1 MLNKSKVEFDEEYH
15 RYFLDRQE
23 LKGITGV
30 ISRYLFPHKY
40 SNVPDSILNKAKDKG
55 HEIHRACELYNIF
68 PTVYDDS
75 LPELRQYVALLNEN
89 KITPIEAEYL
99 VSNGETHATKIDM
112 IDEQNNLYD
121 IKTTYTLDKNYLSWQ
136 LSICAYLFEL
146 ENPGVTAGKLYG
158 IWLRETAKLVEVPR
172 IDSEIVKS
180 LLEADAM
187 NAEWVNPIQI
197 ETEEIV
203 FENSEK
209 LLMLESS
216 IIGLKQQMEEYEAA
230 KKLFMDELEQK
241 MIAANASK
249 WETERIRVT
258 RVAPT
263 VSTTFNSKLFSEQ
276 HPELYYQYTI
286 TSPKKGYIKIKLL

>member
-1 MLNKSKVEFDEEYH
+1 MLNKSRVEFDEEYH

-30 ISRYLFPHKY
+30 ISRYLFPNKY
-40 SNVPDSILNKAKDKG
+40 SNVPERILNKAKDKG
-55 HEIHRACELYNIF
+55 HEIHKACELYNIF
-68 PTVYDDS
+68 PTKYDDS
-75 LPELRQYVALLNEN
+75 MPELRQYVALLNEN
-89 KITPIEAEYL
+89 NIIPLEAEYL

-112 IDEQNNLYD
+112 VDEQINLYD
-121 IKTTYTLDKNYLSWQ
+121 IKTTSVLDKNYLSWQ

-146 ENPGVTAGKLYG
+146 ENPGVTVGRLYG
-158 IWLRETAKLVEVPR
+158 VWLKDTAKLVEVPR

-187 NAEWVNPIQI
+187 NTEWVNPVQ
-197 ETEEIV
+197 TDDIV

-209 LLMLESS
+209 LLLLESA
-216 IIGLKQQMEEYEAA
+216 IVELKQQMEEYEAV
-230 KKLFMDELEQK
+230 KKRFMDELEQK

-263 VSTTFNSKLFSEQ
+263 VSTMFNSKLFSEQ

-286 TSPKKGYIKIKLL
+286 TNPKKGYIKIKLL

>member
-40 SNVPDSILNKAKDKG
+40 SNVPESILNKAKDKG

-112 IDEQNNLYD
+112 IDEQFNLYD
-121 IKTTYTLDKNYLSWQ
+121 IKTTSTLDKNYLSWQ

-146 ENPGVTAGKLYG
+146 ENPGVVVGKLYG
-158 IWLRETAKLVEVPR
+158 VWLRETAKLVEVQR

-187 NAEWVNPIQI
+187 NAEWINPIQ
-197 ETEEIV
+197 TEEIV
-203 FENSEK
+203 FENGEK
-209 LLMLESS
+209 LHLLESA
-216 IIGLKQQMEEYEAA
+216 IVELKQQIEEYEAA
-230 KKLFMDELEQK
+230 KKLFVDELEQK
-241 MIAANASK
+241 MIAANERK
-249 WETERIRVT
+249 WEEEGIRVT

>member
-1 MLNKSKVEFDEEYH
+1 MLNKSRVEFNEEYH

-158 IWLRETAKLVEVPR
+158 IWLRETAKLVEVQR

-187 NAEWVNPIQI
+187 NAEWINPIQ
-197 ETEEIV
+197 TDEIV
-203 FENSEK
+203 FENGEK
-209 LLMLESS
+209 LLMLESA
-216 IIGLKQQMEEYEAA
+216 IVELKQQIEEYEAA
-230 KKLFMDELEQK
+230 KKLFVDELEQK
-241 MIAANASK
+241 MIAANERK
-249 WETERIRVT
+249 WEEEGIRVT
-258 RVAPT
+258 RIAPT
-263 VSTTFNSKLFSEQ
+263 TSTTFNTTLFSEQ

-286 TSPKKGYIKIKLL
+286 TSPKKGSIKIKLL

>member
-1 MLNKSKVEFDEEYH
+1 MLNKSRVEFDEEYH

-40 SNVPDSILNKAKDKG
+40 SNVPERILERAKDKG
-55 HEIHRACELYNIF
+55 HEIHKACELYNIF

-89 KITPIEAEYL
+89 KIVPLEAEYL
-99 VSNGETHATKIDM
+99 VSNKETHATKIDM
-112 IDEQNNLYD
+112 IDEQINLYD
-121 IKTTYTLDKNYLSWQ
+121 IKTTFALDKNYLSWQ
-136 LSICAYLFEL
+136 LSICAYLFEI
-146 ENPGVTAGKLYG
+146 ENPGVTVGKLYG
-158 IWLRETAKLVEVPR
+158 IWLRETAKLVEVQR

-187 NAEWVNPIQI
+187 NAEWINPIQ
-197 ETEEIV
+197 TEEIV
-203 FENSEK
+203 FENGEK
-209 LLMLESS
+209 LLMLESA
-216 IIGLKQQMEEYEAA
+216 IVELKQQIEEYEAA
-230 KKLFMDELEQK
+230 KKLFVDELEQK
-241 MIAANASK
+241 MIAANERK
-249 WETERIRVT
+249 WEEEGIRVT

>member
-40 SNVPDSILNKAKDKG
+40 CNVPERILERAKDKG
-55 HEIHRACELYNIF
+55 HEIHKACELYNIF
-68 PTVYDDS
+68 PTVYDDR

-89 KITPIEAEYL
+89 KIVPLEAEYL
-99 VSNGETHATKIDM
+99 VSNKETHATKIDM
-112 IDEQNNLYD
+112 IDEQINLYD
-121 IKTTYTLDKNYLSWQ
+121 IKTTSTLDKNYLSWQ

-146 ENPGVTAGKLYG
+146 ENPGVVVGKLYG
-158 IWLRETAKLVEVPR
+158 VWLRETAKLVEVQR

-187 NAEWVNPIQI
+187 NAEWINPIQ
-197 ETEEIV
+197 TEEIV
-203 FENSEK
+203 FENGEK
-209 LLMLESS
+209 LHLLESA
-216 IIGLKQQMEEYEAA
+216 IVELKQQIEEYEAA
-230 KKLFMDELEQK
+230 KKLFVDELEQK
-241 MIAANASK
+241 MIAANERK
-249 WETERIRVT
+249 WEEEGIRVT

-286 TSPKKGYIKIKLL
+286 TNPKKGYIKIKLL

>member
-1 MLNKSKVEFDEEYH
+1 MLNKSRVEFDEEYH

-40 SNVPDSILNKAKDKG
+40 SNVPDSILNKAKDQG

-172 IDSEIVKS
+172 IDSEIVNS

-187 NAEWVNPIQI
+187 NAEWTNPIQ
-197 ETEEIV
+197 TGEIV
-203 FENSEK
+203 FENGEK
-209 LLMLESS
+209 LLMLESA
-216 IIGLKQQMEEYEAA
+216 IVELKQQIEEYEAA
-230 KKLFMDELEQK
+230 KKLFVDELEQK
-241 MIAANASK
+241 MIAANEKK
-249 WETERIRVT
+249 WEEDGIRVT
-258 RVAPT
+258 RIAPT
-263 VSTTFNSKLFSEQ
+263 TSTTFNTTLFAEQ

-286 TSPKKGYIKIKLL
+286 TSPRKGSIKIKLL

>member
-1 MLNKSKVEFDEEYH
+1 MLNKSRVEFNEEYH

-187 NAEWVNPIQI
+187 NAEWTNPIQ
-197 ETEEIV
+197 TDEIV
-203 FENSEK
+203 FENGEK
-209 LLMLESS
+209 LLMLESA
-216 IIGLKQQMEEYEAA
+216 IVELKQQIEEYEAA
-230 KKLFMDELEQK
+230 KKLFVDELEQK
-241 MIAANASK
+241 MIAANERK
-249 WETERIRVT
+249 WEEEGIRVT